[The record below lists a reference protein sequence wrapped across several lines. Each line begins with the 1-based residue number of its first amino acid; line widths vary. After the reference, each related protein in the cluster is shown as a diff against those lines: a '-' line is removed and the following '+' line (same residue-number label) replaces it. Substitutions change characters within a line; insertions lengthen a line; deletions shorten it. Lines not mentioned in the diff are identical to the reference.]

1 MVILNVP
8 TINDEL
14 SDFDKLFTLWN
25 QANDDFGD
33 VTFDFSHCWFLRHN
47 AVAFLGGLAR
57 LIKKRS
63 GTVTINWDSMK
74 EEIRTNL
81 GKNGFL
87 TAFGHGSSF
96 WAGNTIPYK
105 EDLIFDKKNI
115 VDYLKIYWLGRG
127 WVSVS
132 NLLRDAIVGTVLEIY
147 INAFEHSEFHVGI
160 FSCGQHYPNLHVL
173 KLSVVD
179 FGVGIPSNVRFFF
192 KDDPRVETLNAA
204 ACLKWAFQRGTTTK
218 PNGTSRGMGLDLLKE
233 FVKLNQGRLEIFS
246 HEGYALID
254 ETQET
259 FVNRET
265 FFEGT
270 LLNITFRCDESYY
283 RFADEAP
290 EGPIF

>member
-1 MVILNVP
+1 MVVLNVP
-8 TINDEL
+8 TINDDL
-14 SDFDKLFTLWN
+14 SDFDKLFALWN
-25 QANDDFGD
+25 QANDDFLD

-57 LIKKRS
+57 SINARS
-63 GTVTINWDSMK
+63 GIATINWASMK
-74 EEIRTNL
+74 DDIRTNL
-81 GKNGFL
+81 EKSGFSTTFGRGGSFL
-87 TAFGHGSSF
+87 T
-96 WAGNTIPYK
+96 GNTIPYR
-105 EDLIFDKKNI
+105 EDSTFDKTKI
-115 VDYLKIYWLGRG
+115 IEYLKIYWLGRG
-127 WVSVS
+127 WVSIS

-147 INAFEHSEFHVGI
+147 INAFEHSESPIGI

-192 KDDPRVETLNAA
+192 KDNPHVETLNSA
-204 ACLKWAFQRGTTTK
+204 ACVKWAFQRGTTTK

-233 FVKLNQGRLEIFS
+233 FVKINKGRLEIFS

-270 LLNITFRCDESYY
+270 LINITFRCDESYY
-283 RFADEAP
+283 QFASEITGEP
-290 EGPIF
+290 LF